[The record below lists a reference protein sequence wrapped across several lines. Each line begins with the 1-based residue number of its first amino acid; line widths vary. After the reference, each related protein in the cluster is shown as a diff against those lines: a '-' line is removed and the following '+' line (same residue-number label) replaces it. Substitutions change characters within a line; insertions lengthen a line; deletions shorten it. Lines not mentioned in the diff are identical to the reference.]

1 MSQKLQWLT
10 GIDDELG
17 NRRVQDGFGTLT
29 YHAAEIFE
37 LSKAGHGV
45 TELLVRL
52 AQWVDLGFRDTS
64 WLKRLLSAV
73 SQEQRSSMTIREF
86 LEFKSAEG
94 FCAMDAE
101 ELDQAIATFDFVL
114 RAEQEMA
121 SVRNAAITHFW
132 KGRAHRKKGEY
143 DAARYH
149 IVRGRELM
157 QQISEPKLAAV
168 IQIQEAWLL
177 FQKGDSAE
185 ALRLLEEAHGQLEST
200 DDDLSLG
207 NIESAKGRIAQQAGR
222 YEEALEHF
230 DAAVELYG
238 ARNPDHRNLARAL
251 VNAATVKRAIA
262 LQLRK
267 RIDARVESLR
277 PTLSA
282 KNADKGGAP
291 SDKGGA
297 PSDKGGAPSDKG
309 GAPAVRDGTGRLLS
323 SYAQICN
330 DALEQLKQAGEIYA
344 KHKYFGGIASALVS
358 SGYLHLDSGNIELG
372 AREGKNAYE
381 LAQDRND
388 HIHMARARTL
398 QALAENTRVDEQFG
412 EDADVAVFAA
422 DAKQYA
428 EEAIRWAELTQN
440 RRLAAEAHVARGMV
454 HANDYFQEWE
464 DAKRCVDKAT
474 ALLGSGD
481 HDYVWDELMAL
492 KARILRASSIDE
504 TLRAW
509 SDGIVGEKTFQQI
522 TEEFAEIVI
531 PKVWQREGK
540 KISRVAQKLAM
551 SPKKV
556 RRVLRNVG
564 VVDSG

>member
-1 MSQKLQWLT
+1 MSQKLQWLQ
-10 GIDDELG
+10 GLDNNL
-17 NRRVQDGFGTLT
+17 RARQLQDGFNTLT
-29 YHAAEIFE
+29 YYTDETFE
-37 LSKAGHGV
+37 ANKTDRGATG
-45 TELLVRL
+45 LLVRL
-52 AQWVDLGFRDTS
+52 AQWVDLGFRDTA

-73 SQEQRSSMTIREF
+73 PQARRSSMTICEF
-86 LEFKSAEG
+86 LELKTTEG

-101 ELDQAIATFDFVL
+101 KLDEAIALFDFVL
-114 RAEQEMA
+114 RAELELA
-121 SVRNAAITHFW
+121 NVRHAAITHFW

-149 IVRGRELM
+149 IVRAREMM

-177 FQKGDSAE
+177 FQKGESGE
-185 ALRLLEEAHGQLEST
+185 ALRLLDEARAQLEYT

-222 YEEALEHF
+222 YEEALKHF

-238 ARNPDHRNLARAL
+238 ARNPNHRNLARAL

-262 LQLRK
+262 LRLRK
-267 RIDARVESLR
+267 RIDARTAER
-277 PTLSA
+277 QGSA
-282 KNADKGGAP
+282 A
-291 SDKGGA
+291 
-297 PSDKGGAPSDKG
+297 
-309 GAPAVRDGTGRLLS
+309 RDSTGRLLS

-330 DALEQLKQAGEIYA
+330 DALEQLRQAGEIYA

-372 AREGKNAYE
+372 AREGKNAYD
-381 LAQDRND
+381 LAHDKND

-398 QALAENTRVDEQFG
+398 QSLTENTRVDEQFG

-422 DAKQYA
+422 EAKGYA
-428 EEAIRWAELTQN
+428 EEAIHWAELTQN
-440 RRLAAEAHVARGMV
+440 RRLAAEAYVARGMV

-464 DAKRCVDKAT
+464 DAKRCVDRAT
-474 ALLGSGD
+474 ALLGAGD

-522 TEEFAEIVI
+522 AEEFAEIVI

-540 KISRVAQKLAM
+540 KISRVAQKLGM

-556 RRVLRNVG
+556 RRILRNVG
-564 VVDSG
+564 EVH